1 MTSSYNSGMRLHNF
15 FIEQNLKNSKTGE
28 ILVAD
33 PEKIHQWLRV
43 FRYKAGD
50 KVVLLDGSGFEFECE
65 FKGLSPG
72 GAELQILKVGE
83 NVKMPAQELFLFQS
97 LIKNDKLE
105 WVLQKGTE
113 LGVSRFM
120 PILADRSEKKSLNI
134 MRAKKIIVEASEQC
148 GRGNLPKFYE
158 VMKLEEAFGQY
169 DAKSVVFHPDAP
181 KFDKRDFISEKRLAV
196 FIGPEGGWSDRE
208 MELFRQKNIP
218 IYSFSP
224 LVLRSETAAI
234 AISSLILL

>member
-1 MTSSYNSGMRLHNF
+1 MRLHNF
-15 FIEQNLKNSKTGE
+15 FIQQKLKDVREGE

-43 FRYKAGD
+43 FRFGPGD
-50 KVVLLDGSGFEFECE
+50 QIVLLDDSGFEFTCK
-65 FKGLSPG
+65 FIAITPG
-72 GAELQILKVGE
+72 GATLQMVEARENLKT
-83 NVKMPAQELFLFQS
+83 PTQEVFLFQS
-97 LIKNDKLE
+97 LIKSDKFE

-120 PILADRSEKKSLNI
+120 PILADHSEKKNLNI
-134 MRAKKIIVEASEQC
+134 ERCKKIITEASEQC
-148 GRGNLPKFYE
+148 GRGRLPHFYE

-169 DAKSVVFHPDAP
+169 DAKAVVFHPDAP
-181 KFDKRDFISEKRLAV
+181 RFNKTDFVGERRLAV

-208 MELFRQKNIP
+208 MDLFKNKNVP
-218 IYSFSP
+218 VYSFGS
-224 LVLRSETAAI
+224 LVLRSETAAL

>member
-1 MTSSYNSGMRLHNF
+1 MRLHNF
-15 FIEQNLKNSKTGE
+15 FVEQKLKDAKGGE

-43 FRYKAGD
+43 FRFGPGD
-50 KVVLLDGSGFEFECE
+50 QVVLLDDSGFEFTCQ
-65 FKGLSPG
+65 FTALTPG
-72 GAELQILKVGE
+72 GASLIILETKE
-83 NVKMPAQELFLFQS
+83 NVKTPSQEVFLFQS
-97 LIKNDKLE
+97 LIKSDKFE

-120 PILADRSEKKSLNI
+120 PIIADRSEKKSLNL
-134 MRAKKIIVEASEQC
+134 MRAKKIIIEASEQC
-148 GRGNLPKFYE
+148 GRGYLPNFYE
-158 VMKLEEAFGQY
+158 AMKLEEAFGQY
-169 DAKSVVFHPDAP
+169 DAKAVVFHPDAP
-181 KFDKRDFISEKRLAV
+181 RFDKHAFISEKHLAV

-208 MELFRQKNIP
+208 MELFKIKSVP
-218 IYSFSP
+218 VFSFSA